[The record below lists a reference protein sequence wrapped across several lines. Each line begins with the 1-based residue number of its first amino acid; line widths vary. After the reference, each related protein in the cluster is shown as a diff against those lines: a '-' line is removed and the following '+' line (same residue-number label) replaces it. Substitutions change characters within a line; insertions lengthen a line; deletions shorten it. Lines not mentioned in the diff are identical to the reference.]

1 MELELLPIRIRQND
15 ANPTRPRIRIHT
27 TSPSFKVEA
36 ARQEALYWALR
47 REALV
52 ADMTAKGQA
61 VSQRFK
67 TMSSVESCPLMS
79 GALAKEIDQDLG
91 DR

>member
-1 MELELLPIRIRQND
+1 M
-15 ANPTRPRIRIHT
+15 
-27 TSPSFKVEA
+27 EA

-61 VSQRFK
+61 VSERFK
-67 TMSSVESCPLMS
+67 NLSSVASCPLMS
-79 GALAKEIDQDLG
+79 GALAKEIDLDLG
-91 DR
+91 HR

>member
-1 MELELLPIRIRQND
+1 
-15 ANPTRPRIRIHT
+15 
-27 TSPSFKVEA
+27 VEA

-52 ADMTAKGQA
+52 AEMTAKGQV
-61 VSQRFK
+61 VSEKFK
-67 TMSSVESCPLMS
+67 NLSSVASCPLMS
-79 GALAKEIDQDLG
+79 GALTKEIDLDLG